1 MADTDFRCQNA
12 LDPATVAWLFNS
24 MFRSM
29 QTRLALILICIW
41 PCAAPFL
48 PAASWAVSQDYTG
61 PFPPEQALRTFQLP
75 EGFRIE
81 LVAAEPD
88 VLDPVAMSFDEDG
101 RLYVIEMRDY
111 PSGPPAPPGRS
122 GCWRTSMAMAA
133 WTAAR
138 CSRTACPI
146 QPGCWPERRHARH
159 RRARSAL
166 LGGHGS

>member
-101 RLYVIEMRDY
+101 RLCRD
-111 PSGPPAPPGRS
+111 
-122 GCWRTSMAMAA
+122 
-133 WTAAR
+133 
-138 CSRTACPI
+138 
-146 QPGCWPERRHARH
+146 
-159 RRARSAL
+159 
-166 LGGHGS
+166 